1 MLSPESADFTTGCI
15 EQHAAAAPAAGTQFN
30 FLFLFLFIRKQAA

>member
-15 EQHAAAAPAAGTQFN
+15 EQHAAAAPAAGPQFY
-30 FLFLFLFIRKQAA
+30 FLFLFSCICKQAA